1 MNIMKNMKIL
11 KNIMNMIV
19 MPSNNCNMKIF
30 LRTSL
35 DLRNFRNTDSIP
47 NCDEV
52 ERENKTIFE
61 ENQIAIQSIVDIPV
75 IV

>member
-1 MNIMKNMKIL
+1 
-11 KNIMNMIV
+11 

-30 LRTSL
+30 MRTSL
-35 DLRNFRNTDSIP
+35 NLRNIRNTDSIP